1 MMSTT
6 LEAAAT
12 ELSLRIDDI
21 ATAERAEKGEAFAVT
36 ELTAEEL
43 EQVSGARNN
52 SASPKLLN

>member
-1 MMSTT
+1 MSTT

-12 ELSLRIDDI
+12 ELSLRIDDT
-21 ATAERAEKGEAFAVT
+21 ATAERAEKGEAFAVV

-43 EQVSGARNN
+43 EQVSGARSN

>member
-21 ATAERAEKGEAFAVT
+21 ATAERAEKGEAFAVV

-43 EQVSGARNN
+43 EQVSGARS